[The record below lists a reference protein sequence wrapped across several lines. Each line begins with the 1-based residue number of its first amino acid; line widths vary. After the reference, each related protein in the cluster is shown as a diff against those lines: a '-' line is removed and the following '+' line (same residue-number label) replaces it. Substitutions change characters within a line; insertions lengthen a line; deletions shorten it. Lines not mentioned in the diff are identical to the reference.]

1 MTMRDSVA
9 LPVMEATPGR
19 VALTSRRRSV
29 YLKWDMDMC
38 STDYAMFCL
47 NTWKVA
53 MPSCASSVS
62 IATLVMLPR
71 AVLFS
76 NDLQY
81 TLFH

>member
-1 MTMRDSVA
+1 
-9 LPVMEATPGR
+9 
-19 VALTSRRRSV
+19 
-29 YLKWDMDMC
+29 MDMC

-47 NTWKVA
+47 NTWKIA

-81 TLFH
+81 TLFY